1 MPSLAVI
8 IPRPI
13 EPIIRV
19 PDIVAGR
26 AHIEILRETVLLRH
40 PLRRTAY
47 RFNGEPGIVCASRS
61 DVRACGSVGAGG
73 DDVGFSAE
81 LLDRLDGVRVLF
93 LTHFLVGH
101 G

>member
-26 AHIEILRETVLLRH
+26 AHVVILRETVLLRH

-47 RFNGEPGIVCASRS
+47 CFNGESGIVRAARS
-61 DVRACGSVGAGG
+61 HVGACGGVGAGG
-73 DDVGFSAE
+73 DDVGFGAE
-81 LLDRLDGVRVLF
+81 LLDRLDGVRVF
-93 LTHFLVGH
+93 LLAHFLIGH